1 MRSPQMKALMARSD
15 EYRHHNERTKD
26 DLDLALRLFSRGLT
40 YKEIGGV
47 VRRGDGLGPL
57 SAEQVRQLLRR
68 ALNWRRCYANSM
80 EDARLELRFAFEVVP
95 AVEHALRK
103 EYDSELNETI
113 REIKYITTNRTPT
126 R

>member
-1 MRSPQMKALMARSD
+1 
-15 EYRHHNERTKD
+15 
-26 DLDLALRLFSRGLT
+26 
-40 YKEIGGV
+40 
-47 VRRGDGLGPL
+47 
-57 SAEQVRQLLRR
+57 
-68 ALNWRRCYANSM
+68 M

-113 REIKYITTNRTPT
+113 REIEYITTNRTPT